1 MRRFAG
7 LLFEFICAACA
18 SAESGETLLTITKA
32 LAISDPDFPYWI
44 LSQYRLAIRQQP
56 RQVTLSISEDKSV
69 FCDKLSG
76 VISTAIWT
84 WPETRRFQRE

>member
-7 LLFEFICAACA
+7 LLFEYLCGCA

-56 RQVTLSISEDKSV
+56 RQVTLVDLEDKSV
-69 FCDKLSG
+69 FL
-76 VISTAIWT
+76 
-84 WPETRRFQRE
+84 R